1 MGLTDAGNG
10 LFRPFGITVGENGGF
25 TAKGSPLKVDLKR
38 GKLIQR

>member
-1 MGLTDAGNG
+1 MGLTDSGNC
-10 LFRPFGITVGENGGF
+10 FVRPFRVTVGENGDF